1 MNNFDGLQLSCVVCI
16 LALAFTDCTST
27 DSNNNIKSNADS
39 ADSAGSAGEGGAAA
53 GPAVK
58 VCGGLGAISQCD
70 PVTASQCDLA
80 AGETC
85 DAAVKGGFQC
95 FPGPNL
101 GKPGDFCDNDTVFCG
116 ATMVCDM
123 DRAVCAH
130 FCCDD
135 SQCSNGSCTP
145 GIYTDEEAS
154 VGECLDEFPSLLA
167 AGAGGEGG

>member
-1 MNNFDGLQLSCVVCI
+1 MNNSHCLQLSCVICL
-16 LALAFTDCTST
+16 LALAFTDCSKT
-27 DSNNNIKSNADS
+27 DSSSVAKSNAGD
-39 ADSAGSAGEGGAAA
+39 AGSAGEGGVGA

-85 DAAVKGGFQC
+85 DDAVKGGFQC

-101 GKPGDFCDNDTVFCG
+101 GKAGDFCDNDTVYCG
-116 ATMVCDM
+116 ATLVCDM

-135 SQCSNGSCTP
+135 SQCRKGTCTP
-145 GIYTDEEAS
+145 SIYTDGEAS